1 MMDIKPLKTETD
13 YDRALQEIERYFE
26 DEPEPGTPEADRFDM
41 LALIIGDYES
51 KHWPIEPP
59 EAPDAL
65 RAHMEQAGLQQKDL
79 AELLGSKARASEVLN
94 RYRHLT
100 IEQAWKL
107 HKEWRIPADVLIR
120 PYPLRRRPR
129 RDGERPLPSGL

>member
-13 YDRALQEIERYFE
+13 YDWALREIERYFE
-26 DEPEPGTPEADRFDM
+26 REPEPETSDADRFDM
-41 LALIIGDYES
+41 LALVIGDYEA

-65 RAHMEQAGLQQKDL
+65 RAHMEQAGLLQKDL
-79 AELLGSKARASEVLN
+79 ADLLGSKARASEVLN

-100 IEQAWKL
+100 LEQAWKL
-107 HKEWRIPADVLIR
+107 HREWRIPADVLIR
-120 PYPLRRRPR
+120 PYPLRRRPPR
-129 RDGERPLPSGL
+129 GEPKSVPPSP